1 MNLYQIDEQYLHI
14 LQELES
20 SEGDLSPALEE
31 SLKINEEDFQN
42 KVANYRAMIMKWEDD
57 IEAANRETA
66 RVKAFKTNRENA
78 IERLS
83 TTLDQT
89 MKLRNLDKLDMGL
102 RGKISYRKSVAVIV
116 MESLLPKKWF
126 NKKVTETPDKLRIKA
141 ALDEGEVIKGAGLE
155 TRYNLQIK

>member
-14 LQELES
+14 LQELEA

-66 RVKAFKTNRENA
+66 RVKVFKTNRENA

-126 NKKVTETPDKLRIKA
+126 NRKVTETPDKLRIKA
-141 ALDEGEVIKGAGLE
+141 ALDEGKVIKGAGLE
-155 TRYNLQIK
+155 TRYNIQIK